1 MESLIEAKHAEV
13 IDLCRRYRVRKLE
26 IFGSAAS
33 GRFVPATSDLD
44 FLVEYEAISHK
55 EHADCYFG
63 HLFALEDLS
72 ACKVDLVEAGAIRNP
87 YFLQSIAKDR
97 VLLYAA

>member
-1 MESLIEAKHAEV
+1 MESLIEAKHAEIV
-13 IDLCRRYRVRKLE
+13 DLCRRYRVRKLE
-26 IFGSAAS
+26 VFGLAAN

-44 FLVEYEAISHK
+44 FLVEYETVPPR

-63 HLFALEDLS
+63 LLFALEDLF
-72 ACKVDLVEAGAIRNP
+72 AREVDLVEAEAINNP

-97 VLLYAA
+97 VLLYAD